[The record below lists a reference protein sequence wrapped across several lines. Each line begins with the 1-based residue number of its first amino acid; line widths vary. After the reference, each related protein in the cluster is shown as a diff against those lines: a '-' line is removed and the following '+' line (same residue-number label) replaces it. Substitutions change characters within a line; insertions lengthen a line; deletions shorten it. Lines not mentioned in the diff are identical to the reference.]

1 MNSSYTFKNKAD
13 FLVMAIDGSYDY
25 WDFIKYPKVIL
36 RKCQSA
42 KIFKVLVDLI
52 PVSYTELP
60 TIELFFLGE
69 TLAEVLRDRVKIALV
84 WKGNEQEQFLEL
96 VATNRA
102 ANMRVFDSIKI
113 AEYWLLHDKEGE
125 PSNLFNVS

>member
-1 MNSSYTFKNKAD
+1 MNSTYTFKNKVQ
-13 FLVMAIDGSYDY
+13 FLVMSIEGGYEY
-25 WDFIKYPKVIL
+25 WDFIKYPKIIL

-42 KIFKVLVDLI
+42 QVNKVLVDLI

-69 TLAEVLRDRVKIALV
+69 TLAEILRDKAKLALV
-84 WKGNEQEQFLEL
+84 WKGNEEEQFLEL

-102 ANMRVFDSIKI
+102 AHMRVFDSVKI
-113 AEYWLLHDKEGE
+113 AEYWLLHDHEDQ
-125 PSNLFNVS
+125 PSDIFKV

>member
-1 MNSSYTFKNKAD
+1 MHSTYTFKNKVH
-13 FLVMAIDGSYDY
+13 FLVMSIDGVYDY
-25 WDFIKYPKVIL
+25 WDFIKYPKIIL

-42 KIFKVLVDLI
+42 QVYKVLVDLI
-52 PVSYTELP
+52 PVSYTDLP

-69 TLAEVLRDRVKIALV
+69 TMAEILRDKVKLALV

-102 ANMRVFDSIKI
+102 ANMRVFDSVKI
-113 AEYWLLHDKEGE
+113 AEYWLLHDHEDQ
-125 PSNLFNVS
+125 PSDIFKV

>member
-1 MNSSYTFKNKAD
+1 MNSTYAFKNKVQ
-13 FLVMAIDGSYDY
+13 FLVMSIDGIYDY

-42 KIFKVLVDLI
+42 QVYRVLVDLI

-69 TLAEVLRDRVKIALV
+69 IIAEVLRDKVKLALV
-84 WKGNEQEQFLEL
+84 WKGKEEEQFLEQ

-102 ANMRVFDSIKI
+102 ANMRIFDSVKI
-113 AEYWLLHDKEGE
+113 AEYWLLHDHEVQT
-125 PSNLFNVS
+125 SNPHKV